1 LARILASI
9 FGSLGLVAFMIPA
22 VLQFTAAVG
31 HADPATGRLYG
42 LPLKGTTFYFTHLNA
57 LLYRHASHV
66 APVLVLLF
74 ALCVLLQMREDRRG
88 VDVG

>member
-1 LARILASI
+1 MARILASI
-9 FGSLGLVAFMIPA
+9 FGSFGLVAFMIPA
-22 VLQFTAAVG
+22 VLQFTASVG

-42 LPLKGTTFYFTHLNA
+42 LPAKGTTFYFTHLNS
-57 LLYRHASHV
+57 LLYRDAANV
-66 APVLVLLF
+66 APALLALF